1 MKYGIL
7 SVLVI
12 SLGFLSAAC
21 DQRMNVPTNLA
32 DPGCY
37 LNNDCEPPPPPPP
50 PPTPPITNLR

>member
-12 SLGFLSAAC
+12 SFGFLSVAC
-21 DQRMNVPTNLA
+21 DQRMDFPGDFV

-50 PPTPPITNLR
+50 PPTPPITNVF